1 MHPPCSSEQHPLSK
15 AVVAATISRRSSQTG
30 SLAKRQHCSGW
41 CSPVWIPFRVVA
53 LILACVATDLFPSHT
68 NTLVVRATDI
78 AETGVDVAA
87 LDRRAN
93 SALRLLEASDP
104 AAGEAELRDM
114 AERYPSYAQA
124 PFYLGLLSQA
134 RNDPETAVS
143 FYAAT
148 LSAGKP
154 CVLWLRT
161 GRETLTSFPIPP
173 LMFSWTNYL

>member
-1 MHPPCSSEQHPLSK
+1 MF
-15 AVVAATISRRSSQTG
+15 VAQ
-30 SLAKRQHCSGW
+30 
-41 CSPVWIPFRVVA
+41 
-53 LILACVATDLFPSHT
+53 ATDL
-68 NTLVVRATDI
+68 

-104 AAGEAELRDM
+104 AAGEAELRGI

-124 PFYLGLLSQA
+124 PFYLGLLSQS
-134 RNDPETAVS
+134 RSDPETAIS

-148 LSAGKP
+148 LRAGKP

-161 GRETLTSFPIPP
+161 GCET
-173 LMFSWTNYL
+173 